1 MEIDRLAEVVRKNT
15 DYIQKILMS
24 LNGLTPEKRQIEE
37 KMMTLCKLQTE
48 KVQGVIDALMTG
60 DKEKVTAARAD
71 LTSMVY
77 IIQTAMVL

>member
-60 DKEKVTAARAD
+60 DSKKVEAARAD